1 MQNIIDLLKMFKLHY
16 LYLLLH
22 NLIIT
27 FLILVIL
34 YVVYRRQFWKR
45 NKVKIMDRLMTSKSY
60 KKMANTLP
68 ILDKEQKWWNFFN
81 YIRGDLSVHIEAFI
95 NTRWTNPNDVNRVLR
110 SDEITK
116 TMYMKV
122 MYLISKGEDLNIP
135 YPHELMNEYH
145 TMSSYIIKLKLIYQ
159 LRNLRKEV
167 VTQVMDRALIYEES
181 LGEIKS
187 WMSTEISFKNI
198 KNTILSFHWL
208 ILYAVDEVFLHL
220 HLFDILNNSTRFF
233 FHNLIDWFYTSL
245 KIHIVLYMSIIFNQ
259 LIYLAIRSS
268 IETNVNLFEL
278 YRSELINY
286 NSNDSFNDSNNI
298 FNVSNNYTTEFLCH
312 TITNITYINNVDFS
326 SSNHSLNYN
335 YSYNTDFQTLLTNIT
350 NCSFVN
356 TDIIIQ
362 NIVNNTI
369 YDIDMNNTINNNYSY
384 NISNISI
391 GLDDILTDKLN
402 NLYLTIDNIY
412 NIINYAL
419 YIIIRFF
426 TFKDIVFLSVSTI
439 KMIILAIKK
448 YWKIIKVSSSAVF
461 KIFNYSYKTIILFI
475 KTLKNA
481 YKMMFYQKM
490 DIQKVIKILR
500 RFNIR
505 EYLIYIIENY
515 IKWIVYQFR
524 IILYAF
530 LILVLGLIIRGMD
543 WINMKFVGKQ
553 TKMIFDEEQL
563 QNLEYFYWLFLVYN
577 LYKSTYPETI
587 IGKLVAFV
595 LLVVIQGRLIF

>member
-1 MQNIIDLLKMFKLHY
+1 
-16 LYLLLH
+16 
-22 NLIIT
+22 
-27 FLILVIL
+27 
-34 YVVYRRQFWKR
+34 
-45 NKVKIMDRLMTSKSY
+45 
-60 KKMANTLP
+60 MANTLP